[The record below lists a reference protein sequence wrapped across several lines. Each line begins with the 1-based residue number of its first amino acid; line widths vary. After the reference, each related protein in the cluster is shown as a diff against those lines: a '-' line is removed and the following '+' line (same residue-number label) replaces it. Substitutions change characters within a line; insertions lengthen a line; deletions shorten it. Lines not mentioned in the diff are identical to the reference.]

1 MRRIAVLSLF
11 LCLVAVCRAQYIGSQ
26 YMNVKLGY
34 IVDES
39 QVQGTFGFGKVYKA
53 FKVGA
58 NLNYRN
64 LNRDLVKA
72 NTVTVGPEL
81 AYYALKGRKFS
92 LLGIAA
98 GTIGYQKAK
107 AKSDLVYLAKSKA
120 FVYGYEVGIRPEMLL
135 SPKVALFAEYR
146 FEMLFNSI
154 LRNNN
159 MVMFVGCSMD
169 SVCMA
174 LCFVGCSKDDDEPG
188 GKGAMYEVTIE
199 QSGDFRS
206 FIKSVV
212 VVANGTRLKD
222 GATGESLASPLILS
236 DEELAVEK
244 VTLTTTGKAIEFAVS
259 GSVVDGE
266 DGVVNEPMQWV
277 VTVYKNGKEIEK
289 KSLSFR
295 DGKGDWHG

>member
-1 MRRIAVLSLF
+1 MRKIAVLSLF

-39 QVQGTFGFGKVYKA
+39 QVQGTFGFGKVYK
-53 FKVGA
+53 
-58 NLNYRN
+58 
-64 LNRDLVKA
+64 
-72 NTVTVGPEL
+72 

-159 MVMFVGCSMD
+159 HVG
-169 SVCMA
+169 
-174 LCFVGCSKDDDEPG
+174 LGCVI
-188 GKGAMYEVTIE
+188 Y
-199 QSGDFRS
+199 
-206 FIKSVV
+206 
-212 VVANGTRLKD
+212 L
-222 GATGESLASPLILS
+222 
-236 DEELAVEK
+236 
-244 VTLTTTGKAIEFAVS
+244 
-259 GSVVDGE
+259 
-266 DGVVNEPMQWV
+266 
-277 VTVYKNGKEIEK
+277 
-289 KSLSFR
+289 
-295 DGKGDWHG
+295 

>member
-11 LCLVAVCRAQYIGSQ
+11 LWLVAVCRAQYIGSQ

-72 NTVTVGPEL
+72 NTVTVG
-81 AYYALKGRKFS
+81 
-92 LLGIAA
+92 
-98 GTIGYQKAK
+98 YQKAK

-159 MVMFVGCSMD
+159 HVG
-169 SVCMA
+169 
-174 LCFVGCSKDDDEPG
+174 LGCVI
-188 GKGAMYEVTIE
+188 Y
-199 QSGDFRS
+199 
-206 FIKSVV
+206 
-212 VVANGTRLKD
+212 L
-222 GATGESLASPLILS
+222 
-236 DEELAVEK
+236 
-244 VTLTTTGKAIEFAVS
+244 
-259 GSVVDGE
+259 
-266 DGVVNEPMQWV
+266 
-277 VTVYKNGKEIEK
+277 
-289 KSLSFR
+289 
-295 DGKGDWHG
+295 